1 MADGLAG
8 LGLDIRFSHVVI
20 SVSDIDRSLEFYRD
34 VLGMDVVFDTPLS
47 GAPFAGR
54 AAGGVIGGVCV
65 ELMRLDGQTSAS
77 VDAERNTLGVQVLS
91 LSVPSVDA
99 AYEVIVGAVGKRA
112 GKPFDVDGVR
122 MFFVSDPDGTVVEF
136 VEFPDSARTPAEMY
150 RPVKVERP

>member
-8 LGLDIRFSHVVI
+8 LGLDIRFSHVAI
-20 SVSDIDRSLEFYRD
+20 GASNIDRSLEFYRD
-34 VLGMDVVFDTPLS
+34 VLGRDVVFDTLLS

-54 AAGGVIGGVCV
+54 AVGGLIGGVCV
-65 ELMRLDGQTSAS
+65 ELMRLDGQTSAA
-77 VDAERNTLGVQVLS
+77 AEAEHKPLGVQVLS
-91 LSVPSVDA
+91 LSIASVDA

-136 VEFPDSARTPAEMY
+136 VEFPDSARTPAEMH
-150 RPVKVERP
+150 RP